1 MGARRALSE
10 LSRPRG
16 RAQSPRAASS
26 RGGPEER
33 PARVAPSTCTYLK
46 DKKKKKRGKKKKKKK
61 ICRFS
66 NFSSRTPSTYSA
78 AVAFRSTVRC

>member
-1 MGARRALSE
+1 MREGRVGARRALSE

-46 DKKKKKRGKKKKKKK
+46 DKKKKERKKKEKEEDL
-61 ICRFS
+61 
-66 NFSSRTPSTYSA
+66 PL
-78 AVAFRSTVRC
+78 

>member
-1 MGARRALSE
+1 MREGRVGARRALSE

-46 DKKKKKRGKKKKKKK
+46 DKKKERDGKEEKEKDL
-61 ICRFS
+61 
-66 NFSSRTPSTYSA
+66 PL
-78 AVAFRSTVRC
+78 

>member
-16 RAQSPRAASS
+16 RARSPRAASS

-33 PARVAPSTCTYLK
+33 AARVAPSTCTYLK
-46 DKKKKKRGKKKKKKK
+46 DKKKRERGGKKEKEKDL
-61 ICRFS
+61 
-66 NFSSRTPSTYSA
+66 PL
-78 AVAFRSTVRC
+78 